1 MNIAEEI
8 ETAARL
14 LGKSLREDD
23 TLRPYFDAL
32 RQFQAD
38 EEAKQLEEQ
47 LYTTYHNLLA
57 RQQSG
62 EMLSREETQAFY
74 ELRRKVQTHPLI
86 AQRENELRLIK
97 PYLAK
102 VADEI
107 SAILGVDY
115 TLLAK
120 PTSY

>member
-1 MNIAEEI
+1 MMISEEI
-8 ETAARL
+8 KTAARL
-14 LGKSLREDD
+14 LGKSLHEDE
-23 TLRPYFDAL
+23 TLLSYFDAL
-32 RQFQAD
+32 RRFQAD
-38 EEAKQLEEQ
+38 EEARLLEEQ

-57 RQQSG
+57 RQQAG
-62 EMLSREETQAFY
+62 ELLSREETQAFY

-97 PYLAK
+97 PYLAQ

-115 TLLAK
+115 TVLAQ
-120 PTSY
+120 PT